1 MQSSIGKKMW
11 AFADLFWPKVDNG
24 QDYVSHEAICVLN
37 LSDQTANIDLAFYF
51 EDREP
56 IYHIHEMC
64 APRRTNHIRLDRL
77 KDENGALL
85 PRGVAY
91 AAVLASDIP
100 VVAQYTRVDTTQPE
114 LALMT
119 SAGYGY

>member
-1 MQSSIGKKMW
+1 MQSPIGKKMW

-56 IYHIHEMC
+56 IYHIHEMRPQ
-64 APRRTNHIRLDRL
+64 ADKSYSPR
-77 KDENGALL
+77 
-85 PRGVAY
+85 P
-91 AAVLASDIP
+91 
-100 VVAQYTRVDTTQPE
+100 AQR
-114 LALMT
+114 
-119 SAGYGY
+119 